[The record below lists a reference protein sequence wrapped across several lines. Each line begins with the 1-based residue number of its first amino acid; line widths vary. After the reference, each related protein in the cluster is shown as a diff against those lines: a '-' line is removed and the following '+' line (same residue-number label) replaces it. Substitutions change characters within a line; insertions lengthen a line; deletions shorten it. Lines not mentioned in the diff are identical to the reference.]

1 MEFDSI
7 KHLGVNPDLFN
18 LDKCSEDYD
27 QGTINHIIV
36 LYLKK
41 ETDVKCPKC
50 NSKRITSRGT
60 KSNEFIHATPKEQ
73 EIKIK
78 LYSHIYK
85 CDECY
90 SYFKQDNP
98 FIIQGKKA
106 THQNDLMILNDLKD
120 INATFTSIAKR
131 YGVSVTYV
139 QNLFDKKVDI
149 KRGKLPEVLA
159 IDEVY
164 VRKVTKYKYCCVLYN
179 PIHHKIIDVLDCRH
193 KDYLINYFA
202 KIAMEEKE
210 KVFAVS
216 MDLYRNYRDISR
228 LCLPFS
234 SICADSF
241 HVIKNL
247 NECFNKVRIRIM
259 KQHEF
264 LKKENSY
271 YYWYFKKFWKLLLMN
286 IKDPGQT
293 MEIKKTHQTMTI
305 ALLIE
310 TMLKVSDELKDA
322 YYLKEAY
329 REFNLTAAYENAEE
343 QFDVLCD
350 AFKTC
355 GIKEY
360 YKFRYLLLEWKTE
373 ILNSFFRLNGYRI
386 SNGNLERKNSDIK
399 TIIKVSNGYT
409 NFERLRNRIMF
420 SINKTEP
427 IQAYRKQR
435 TNKAIGKKR
444 KNYKKKEN

>member
-7 KHLGVNPDLFN
+7 KHLGVNPNLFDLN
-18 LDKCSEDYD
+18 KCHEDYD
-27 QGTINHIIV
+27 QGTINHIII
-36 LYLKK
+36 LHLKK
-41 ETDVKCPKC
+41 EEKVCC
-50 NSKRITSRGT
+50 CSCGSKDIRSRGT
-60 KSNEFIHATPKEQ
+60 KIRELIHANKKEQ
-73 EIKIK
+73 DVRIK
-78 LYSHIYK
+78 LYYHVYK
-85 CDECY
+85 CNNCNA
-90 SYFKQDNP
+90 YFKQDNP
-98 FIIQGKKA
+98 FHIQGKKT
-106 THQNDLMILNDLKD
+106 THQNDVMILDELKD
-120 INATFTSIAKR
+120 INNTFTSIARR

-149 KRGKLPEVLA
+149 KRGCLPEVLA

-164 VRKVTKYKYCCVLYN
+164 VRKVSKYKYCCVLYD

-193 KDYLINYFA
+193 KNYLIDYFA

-234 SICADSF
+234 IVCADSF

-247 NECFNKVRIRIM
+247 NECFNKIRIRIM

-293 MEIKKTHQTMTI
+293 IEIRKTHQTMTI

-310 TMLKVSDELKDA
+310 TMLKVSDELKLA

-329 REFNLTAAYENAEE
+329 REFNLTATYENAEE
-343 QFDVLCD
+343 RYDDLCET
-350 AFKTC
+350 FRTC

-360 YKFRYLLLEWKTE
+360 SKFRYLLLEWKQE

-427 IQAYRKQR
+427 IQGYRKPT
-435 TNKAIGKKR
+435 TNKNIGKKR
-444 KNYKKKEN
+444 KPYIKKEN